1 MNAIESSVDVS
12 IRLSVTGVTAIC
24 PVDGHTDVYDVTVEY
39 RPDGQLLELSSVA
52 DWFDALSDTE
62 ITQEALADQT
72 ARTVRQTANPD
83 TFTVTIE
90 GDHYGVETVVQA
102 P

>member
-1 MNAIESSVDVS
+1 MNAIDTSVDVHIELTIS
-12 IRLSVTGVTAIC
+12 GVTAIC
-24 PVDGHTDVYDVTVEY
+24 PVDGHTDVYDVTIEY

-72 ARTVRQTANPD
+72 ARTVRQTAAPAS
-83 TFTVTIE
+83 FTVTIE